1 MKNIKDGMSVK
12 IKVDAVPDITFNG
25 VVTSISNATGAQ
37 YSVIPVDNATGNFV
51 KVKQRVP
58 VRIDFSDNNSAETLK
73 RLSSGMNVECEVIY

>member
-1 MKNIKDGMSVK
+1 MKNIKDGMTVK
-12 IKVDAVPDITFNG
+12 IMVDAVPDVTFNG

-37 YSVIPVDNATGNFV
+37 YSAIPVDNATGNFV

-58 VRIDFSDNNSAETLK
+58 IRIDFSADNSLEALK